1 MPAATRKGVVVMN
14 TPGGNTVSAAEH
26 TIALMLALARR
37 VPAADAVMK
46 AGGWDRNKFVG
57 TQVAGKTLGV
67 VGLGRIG
74 REVARRAK
82 ALDMNVIA
90 LDPFVTAAKAAE
102 LGYETAASLDDLLPK
117 VDFLTLHVPL
127 GADTKSLIGARE
139 LGLMKKTAR
148 VLNVARGGIVDEK
161 ALADAL
167 AAGTIAGAGIDVF
180 TAEPIAADN
189 PLLKAPNIV
198 LTPHLGASTLEA
210 QENVAIEAAQLIA
223 DFLLKGQVANAV
235 NMAAVNPAELAEVR
249 PYVDLARRLGPAP
262 RADRARG
269 DVARRRSPTGANSPA
284 QKTRL
289 LTAAFTAGLLEY
301 RLSGGVN
308 LVNAELLAR
317 ERGIEIAESSSP
329 KKGDFASL
337 LHTEVET
344 EQGTT
349 VAAGTLFGDQYV
361 RLVQLGPFRM
371 EGYLD
376 GVLLVFTHRDVPGL
390 IGFVGT
396 IFGKHKVN
404 IAQMTVGRQT
414 PGGEAIGILN
424 LDSAA
429 AGGGAGRGE
438 GAPADQFGHRGE
450 AARGRGTARVA
461 GVTGFRP
468 GANPDTTAYPG
479 SVDSSEE
486 SHSAFHCD
494 PNVGIEEGITHSRC
508 PPATAAPCSSPYCRW
523 CCSPRRRFSRRT
535 SPPRASC
542 APSPPPTWPPAG
554 PSASPGSS
562 PTPPTRRTT
571 STSRTAPAASASRG
585 RCPTAS
591 CGSATPSR

>member
-1 MPAATRKGVVVMN
+1 MPRVLIADKLEAPGLELLAAAGIEVDNRPGLKGDDLKAALRAADAVICRSQPKLTAEYFDAPGKLRAVARAGVGVDNIDVAAATRTGVVVMN

-26 TIALMLALARR
+26 TVALLLALARR
-37 VPAADAVMK
+37 IPVADATMK
-46 AGGWDRNKFVG
+46 AGGWDRNTFVG
-57 TQVAGKTLGV
+57 TEVAGKTLGV

-82 ALDMNVIA
+82 GLDMKVIA

-102 LGYETAASLDDLLPK
+102 LGYDTAANLDELLPK
-117 VDFLTLHVPL
+117 VDFLTLHVPG

-148 VLNVARGGIVDEK
+148 VLNVARGGIVDEQ
-161 ALADAL
+161 ALAAAL

-180 TAEPIAADN
+180 TAEPIVADN

-210 QENVAIEAAQLIA
+210 QESVAVEAAQLIA
-223 DFLLKGQVANAV
+223 DFLLRGQVANAV

-249 PYVDLARRLGPAP
+249 PFVDLARRLGLLQAQLAQGTV
-262 RADRARG
+262 RKASLTYRG
-269 DVARRRSPTGANSPA
+269 ELAS
-284 QKTRL
+284 QKTKL

-301 RLSGGVN
+301 RLSEGVN
-308 LVNAELLAR
+308 LVNAEVLAR
-317 ERGIEIAESSSP
+317 ERGIEIAESSNP

-349 VAAGTLFGDQYV
+349 VAAGTLFGDQYL

-390 IGFVGT
+390 VGFVGT
-396 IFGKHKVN
+396 IFGKHGVN
-404 IAQMTVGRQT
+404 IAQMTVGRQA

-424 LDSAA
+424 LDN
-429 AGGGAGRGE
+429 
-438 GAPADQFGHRGE
+438 PPPE
-450 AARGRGTARVA
+450 AALAEVTAHPQISS
-461 GVTGFRP
+461 VT
-468 GANPDTTAYPG
+468 
-479 SVDSSEE
+479 V
-486 SHSAFHCD
+486 
-494 PNVGIEEGITHSRC
+494 VKL
-508 PPATAAPCSSPYCRW
+508 
-523 CCSPRRRFSRRT
+523 
-535 SPPRASC
+535 
-542 APSPPPTWPPAG
+542 
-554 PSASPGSS
+554 
-562 PTPPTRRTT
+562 
-571 STSRTAPAASASRG
+571 PAARDLPAWLG
-585 RCPTAS
+585 
-591 CGSATPSR
+591 

>member
-1 MPAATRKGVVVMN
+1 MPRVLIADKLESTGIELLRAAGVEVDNRPGLKGEELKAAIRAADALICRSQPKLTAEYFEDVGKLRAVARAGVGVDNIDVPAATRKGVVVMN

-26 TIALMLALARR
+26 TVALLLALSRR
-37 VPAADAVMK
+37 IPAADATMK

-57 TQVAGKTLGV
+57 TEVAGKTLGV

-82 ALDMNVIA
+82 GLDMRVIA
-90 LDPFVTAAKAAE
+90 LDPFVTPAKAAE
-102 LGYETAASLDDLLPK
+102 LGYETAASLDELLPK
-117 VDFLTLHVPL
+117 VDFLTLHVPG
-127 GADTKSLIGARE
+127 GAETKSLIGARE
-139 LGLMKKTAR
+139 LGRMKRTAR
-148 VLNVARGGIVDEK
+148 LLNVARGGIVDEK

-180 TAEPIAADN
+180 TAEPVVPEN
-189 PLLKAPNIV
+189 PLLKAPNVI

-223 DFLLKGQVANAV
+223 NFLQRGQVANAV

-249 PYVDLARRLGPAP
+249 PFVDLARRLGLLQAQLAQGAV
-262 RADRARG
+262 RKASLSYRG
-269 DVARRRSPTGANSPA
+269 ELAG

-301 RLSGGVN
+301 RLSEGVN

-329 KKGDFASL
+329 KKGDFAAL

-344 EQGTT
+344 EKGTVT
-349 VAAGTLFGDQYV
+349 AAGTLFGDQYV

-376 GVLLVFTHRDVPGL
+376 GVLLVFTHRDAPGL

-396 IFGKHKVN
+396 IFGSHGVN
-404 IAQMTVGRQT
+404 IAQMTVGRQA

-424 LDSAA
+424 LDS
-429 AGGGAGRGE
+429 
-438 GAPADQFGHRGE
+438 PPPE
-450 AARGRGTARVA
+450 AALNAVRGNPHIHSMSV
-461 GVTGFRP
+461 VTL
-468 GANPDTTAYPG
+468 
-479 SVDSSEE
+479 
-486 SHSAFHCD
+486 
-494 PNVGIEEGITHSRC
+494 
-508 PPATAAPCSSPYCRW
+508 
-523 CCSPRRRFSRRT
+523 
-535 SPPRASC
+535 
-542 APSPPPTWPPAG
+542 PPAG
-554 PSASPGSS
+554 EL
-562 PTPPTRRTT
+562 PTWL
-571 STSRTAPAASASRG
+571 G
-585 RCPTAS
+585 
-591 CGSATPSR
+591 

>member
-1 MPAATRKGVVVMN
+1 MPRVLIADKLEVTGIELLAAAGIEVDNRPGLKGDELKAAIRAADAVICRSQPKLTAEFFDDPGRCRAVARAGVGVDNIDVPAATRKGVVVMN
-14 TPGGNTVSAAEH
+14 TPGGNSVSAAEH

-37 VPAADAVMK
+37 VPAADATMK

-57 TQVAGKTLGV
+57 TEVAGKTLGV

-82 ALDMNVIA
+82 AMDMRVIA
-90 LDPFVTAAKAAE
+90 LDPLVTPAKAAE
-102 LGYETAASLDDLLPK
+102 LGYDTAASLDDLLPM

-139 LGLMKKTAR
+139 LGLMKKSAR

-180 TAEPIAADN
+180 TAEPIVADN

-235 NMAAVNPAELAEVR
+235 NMAAVNPTELAEVR
-249 PYVDLARRLGPAP
+249 PYVDLARRLGLLQAQL
-262 RADRARG
+262 AHGAVCKASLSYRG
-269 DVARRRSPTGANSPA
+269 ELAG

-301 RLSGGVN
+301 WLSDGVN

-329 KKGDFASL
+329 SKGDFASL
-337 LHTEVET
+337 LHTEVKT

-349 VAAGTLFGDQYV
+349 IAAGTLFGDQYV

-396 IFGKHKVN
+396 IFGTHGVN
-404 IAQMTVGRQT
+404 IAQMTVGRQA

-424 LDSAA
+424 LDAPPPEAALAAVKGHPQISSVTVVKLPA
-429 AGGGAGRGE
+429 AGE
-438 GAPADQFGHRGE
+438 LPAWLG
-450 AARGRGTARVA
+450 
-461 GVTGFRP
+461 
-468 GANPDTTAYPG
+468 
-479 SVDSSEE
+479 
-486 SHSAFHCD
+486 
-494 PNVGIEEGITHSRC
+494 
-508 PPATAAPCSSPYCRW
+508 
-523 CCSPRRRFSRRT
+523 
-535 SPPRASC
+535 
-542 APSPPPTWPPAG
+542 
-554 PSASPGSS
+554 
-562 PTPPTRRTT
+562 
-571 STSRTAPAASASRG
+571 
-585 RCPTAS
+585 
-591 CGSATPSR
+591 